1 MDSPLIMAGAKSK
14 RNVKVREAARD
25 PPGQDASNQGPAA
38 FDGPPDSETRGR
50 SGSNAG
56 SRARSKSRT
65 ASQTRAEQMETAKSL
80 QASNKKEE
88 KMILSKN
95 VDFGAN
101 AWNLLTTVSHNV
113 CLIRITMSFLN
124 SMFCVTHP
132 APFIPA
138 IENIAIARPQRA
150 CEAMLRHHANQGG
163 VL

>member
-1 MDSPLIMAGAKSK
+1 MAGAKSK
-14 RNVKVREAARD
+14 RNLKVREAARD
-25 PPGQDASNQGPAA
+25 ATGQDASNEGPAA
-38 FDGPPDSETRGR
+38 FDGPPDAETRGR

-80 QASNKKEE
+80 QASNKKLE

-101 AWNLLTTVSHNV
+101 AWNLLTTVSHNI
-113 CLIRITMSFLN
+113 CLIHITVSLSN
-124 SMFCVTHP
+124 STSCVTHP
-132 APFIPA
+132 TPFIPA
-138 IENIAIARPQRA
+138 FEIIAIARPQRA
-150 CEAMLRHHANQGG
+150 CEAMLRQHASQGG